1 MASFC
6 RAVKRQP
13 RATTMPSGTL
23 SSGGEITLA
32 MAAEDL
38 DRIIANI
45 KNDIVL
51 PKMQQNFYSK
61 IKEEAK
67 QQNDIYFNFKPRA

>member
-1 MASFC
+1 
-6 RAVKRQP
+6 
-13 RATTMPSGTL
+13 MPSGTL